1 MLEHF
6 FKGAQTP
13 QRLRQTYF
21 GQYLDSFA
29 ARLVGDG
36 YAVHS
41 GWLHINTIEYFGKWL
56 SKNSIAISQISAA
69 HAEKFLLFRQ
79 RKQLLRRNDKA
90 SLKRM
95 ISLLSRE
102 GVVAEELRTVPTRS
116 EAITEEFANYLSNER
131 GLAQSTIRYY
141 KEFACRFVN
150 DCNSHADFSF
160 SAISAEDV
168 INFIQKQAP
177 VFRSRRV
184 KLMTTAMRSFLQ
196 FARYRNYV
204 GIDLSTAVPA
214 VGYWSMATIP
224 KALNRDHVMAIL
236 HHANRNTPVGRR
248 DYAILLLL
256 ARLGLRAGEV
266 ANLLLDDID
275 WHEGCMAIK
284 GKGGQHSQMPIPK
297 DVGEAIV
304 EYLLKDR
311 RATPGCRAVFVRFR
325 SPHVGLSGGQAV
337 GDVVERALKR
347 AGIKSIRNG
356 AHQLRHALACEMLR
370 NEASLAEIGELL
382 RHRTPQST
390 MIYAKVDKSSLQPLA
405 LPWPGR

>member
-13 QRLRQTYF
+13 RRLRQTYF

-29 ARLVGDG
+29 EALVSDG

-56 SKNSIAISQISAA
+56 SKNSIAVSQISCV

-79 RKQLLRRNDKA
+79 RKKLLRRNDSA

-95 ISLLSRE
+95 IGLLVQE
-102 GVVAEELRTVPTRS
+102 GVVAEEIRPAPTQS
-116 EAITEEFANYLSNER
+116 EVLIKEFADYLTNQR
-131 GLAQSTIRYY
+131 GLAPSTILYY
-141 KEFACRFVN
+141 KEFAFGFLN
-150 DCNSHADFSF
+150 NCNSDTSFSL

-168 INFIQKQAP
+168 INFIRKQAP
-177 VFRSRRV
+177 TFRSRRV
-184 KLMTTAMRSFLQ
+184 KLMTTAIRSFLQ
-196 FARYRNYV
+196 FARYRNYIR
-204 GIDLSTAVPA
+204 IDLAAAVPV

-224 KALNRDHVMAIL
+224 KALDRDHVMAIL
-236 HHANRNTPVGRR
+236 HDADRNTPLGRR

-256 ARLGLRAGEV
+256 SRLGLRAGEV

-275 WHEGCMAIK
+275 WQEGCIAVR
-284 GKGGQHSQMPIPK
+284 GKGGQHSKMPTQK

-304 EYLLKDR
+304 EYLQKDR
-311 RATPGCRAVFVRFR
+311 PATSGSRAVFLRFR
-325 SPHVGLSGGQAV
+325 SPHVGLTGGEVV
-337 GDVVERALKR
+337 GNVVKRALKR
-347 AGIKSIRNG
+347 AGIKSLRNG

-382 RHRTPQST
+382 RHRAPQST
-390 MIYAKVDKSSLQPLA
+390 MIYAKVDELSLQPLA